1 MAEDNRP
8 LINKIFNPYPNLPG
22 LKGLDLTG
30 GKRYFVGSDKGLS
43 SIFKDYT
50 DPNITVGETLLKGLG
65 SVGDL
70 GLETI
75 LGIYDTAMRAPQGL
89 LSTPYNVLTAKSPIA
104 KDVAN
109 VSDALKIP
117 ELPNATLD
125 EIININKMSRNPD
138 LELRQLE
145 EESPYTD
152 DDYET
157 GKGMADTIQKNL
169 NLGMGDDETFGLT
182 EVAKEPNLGMGDD
195 ETFGLGETN
204 TTKADDK
211 KKETKKQ
218 SLDDLVNSSAESFL
232 KSLEGDDFKVRS
244 LDEYKKDFADATG
257 LDTSGKADKSTALM
271 ALGLAL
277 MQNKA
282 GKGFNV
288 SNILSEVGKAGEAA
302 LPALEKAKTEAKQ
315 AQLAAGQYALQ
326 SRDRDTADKKSRLTE
341 LATYKRNRRDT
352 LSDYYRQLGDQ
363 KAVDYI
369 KHQYDKELKYID
381 YAQDKLTADAKGQE
395 FKSIYQDKLLPGN
408 EQVKVGY
415 GFIGT
420 EPKFINPTVD
430 ATQVTQQYIKG
441 QRALTSLDKLD
452 GLLASLES
460 EQSPAGTILFDR
472 GKSVLSALGIGK
484 PEEWFGKRG
493 ISRES
498 EAQAIIN
505 VLIQENKRFITQET
519 GNGVSEGDKE
529 DIKNVLGRIELTKNP
544 RENRLII
551 AELRGIFDNPM
562 TVLENQVTSFLDD
575 KNKYVDNQT
584 YQNTV
589 SEIENLLGG
598 AQNVLQ
604 QTEFD
609 VSE

>member
-1 MAEDNRP
+1 MKITYLHGLESDNLGEKNDWLNNHFSTFSP
-8 LINKIFNPYPNLPG
+8 SINYRKEGTF
-22 LKGLDLTG
+22 
-30 GKRYFVGSDKGLS
+30 DK
-43 SIFKDYT
+43 
-50 DPNITVGETLLKGLG
+50 LLKGVKG
-65 SVGDL
+65 SSLIIGSSMGGYFAYL
-70 GLETI
+70 FGLHT
-75 LGIYDTAMRAPQGL
+75 GIPTL
-89 LSTPYNVLTAKSPIA
+89 LFNPAVIGRSIEPEV
-104 KDVAN
+104 
-109 VSDALKIP
+109 KIP

-288 SNILSEVGKAGEAA
+288 SNMLSAVGEAGEKA
-302 LPALEKAKTEAKQ
+302 LPALEKAKSEAKQ

-341 LATYKRNRRDT
+341 LANYKRNRRDT

-363 KAVDYI
+363 KTVDYI

-381 YAQDKLTADAKGQE
+381 YAQEKLTADAKGDE

-441 QRALTSLDKLD
+441 QRALTSLDRLD

-484 PEEWFGKRG
+484 PEEWFGERG

-529 DIKNVLGRIELTKNP
+529 DIKNVLGRIELAKNP

>member
-1 MAEDNRP
+1 MVQIGRYSGPGRGLSQAGANLFSGAETKGGSLLQGLGNLIASGGGEAIDIIRDIYNTGNYAMGQ
-8 LINKIFNPYPNLPG
+8 INKAPTP
-22 LKGLDLTG
+22 
-30 GKRYFVGSDKGLS
+30 SD
-43 SIFKDYT
+43 I
-50 DPNITVGETLLKGLG
+50 V
-65 SVGDL
+65 V
-70 GLETI
+70 
-75 LGIYDTAMRAPQGL
+75 DTAKYLVSPSASAIEKIKNLYGDRGFTVEDTIEDQSIPLDVLYGGQEGK
-89 LSTPYNVLTAKSPIA
+89 LSEVQ
-104 KDVAN
+104 DQ
-109 VSDALKIP
+109 
-117 ELPNATLD
+117 
-125 EIININKMSRNPD
+125 INKLTN
-138 LELRQLE
+138 Q
-145 EESPYTD
+145 
-152 DDYET
+152 T
-157 GKGMADTIQKNL
+157 GKTKGATESQLTI
-169 NLGMGDDETFGLT
+169 D
-182 EVAKEPNLGMGDD
+182 DD
-195 ETFGLGETN
+195 ETFGLGDTKSDA
-204 TTKADDK
+204 TKADG
-211 KKETKKQ
+211 KKEEIKKQ
-218 SLDDLVNSSAESFL
+218 SLDDLVDSSAESFL

-288 SNILSEVGKAGEAA
+288 SNMLSAVGEAGEKA
-302 LPALEKAKTEAKQ
+302 LPALEKAKSEAKQ

-341 LATYKRNRRDT
+341 LANYKRNRRDT

-381 YAQDKLTADAKGQE
+381 YAQEKLTADAKGDE

-441 QRALTSLDKLD
+441 QRALTSLDRLD

-484 PEEWFGKRG
+484 PEEWFGQRG

-584 YQNTV
+584 YQSTV

-609 VSE
+609 VSQ

>member
-1 MAEDNRP
+1 MTEARDNF
-8 LINKIFNPYPNLPG
+8 L
-22 LKGLDLTG
+22 
-30 GKRYFVGSDKGLS
+30 KRYPQMFVG
-43 SIFKDYT
+43 KD
-50 DPNITVGETLLKGLG
+50 KGLG
-65 SVGDL
+65 SFEAPEGGFQTRIGQIGSTLGEGIDYGLDAGAIPIRALGRGIGNIFDYFASPPKATQELEKIKNLYGDR
-70 GLETI
+70 GFTVEDTI
-75 LGIYDTAMRAPQGL
+75 EDKSIPLDVLYGGQEGK
-89 LSTPYNVLTAKSPIA
+89 LSEVQ
-104 KDVAN
+104 DQ
-109 VSDALKIP
+109 
-117 ELPNATLD
+117 
-125 EIININKMSRNPD
+125 INKLTN
-138 LELRQLE
+138 Q
-145 EESPYTD
+145 
-152 DDYET
+152 T
-157 GKGMADTIQKNL
+157 GKNKGATESQLTI
-169 NLGMGDDETFGLT
+169 D
-182 EVAKEPNLGMGDD
+182 DD
-195 ETFGLGETN
+195 ETFGLGDTKN
-204 TTKADDK
+204 DATKADG
-211 KKETKKQ
+211 KKEEIKKQ
-218 SLDDLVNSSAESFL
+218 SLDDLVDSSAESFL

-288 SNILSEVGKAGEAA
+288 SNMLSAVGEAGEKA
-302 LPALEKAKTEAKQ
+302 LPALEKAKSEAKQ

-341 LATYKRNRRDT
+341 LANYKRNRRDT

-363 KAVDYI
+363 KTVDYI

-381 YAQDKLTADAKGQE
+381 YAQEKLTADAKGDE

-441 QRALTSLDKLD
+441 QRALTSLDRLD

-484 PEEWFGKRG
+484 PEEWFGERG

-529 DIKNVLGRIELTKNP
+529 DIKNVLGRIELAKNP

>member
-1 MAEDNRP
+1 MVQIGRYSGPGRGLSEAGANLFSGAKTKGGSLLQGIGNAIASGSGEAIDIIRDIYNTGNFAMDQAKKIPTPGDVVVDTAKYLASPSASALEEQKKQEELKLMRPFGPLQKYTPTPFDELRVEEDQGLIDSNIQKE
-8 LINKIFNPYPNLPG
+8 INKLTNQ
-22 LKGLDLTG
+22 KGKIKGATESQLTI
-30 GKRYFVGSDKGLS
+30 D
-43 SIFKDYT
+43 
-50 DPNITVGETLLKGLG
+50 
-65 SVGDL
+65 
-70 GLETI
+70 
-75 LGIYDTAMRAPQGL
+75 
-89 LSTPYNVLTAKSPIA
+89 
-104 KDVAN
+104 
-109 VSDALKIP
+109 
-117 ELPNATLD
+117 
-125 EIININKMSRNPD
+125 
-138 LELRQLE
+138 
-145 EESPYTD
+145 
-152 DDYET
+152 
-157 GKGMADTIQKNL
+157 
-169 NLGMGDDETFGLT
+169 
-182 EVAKEPNLGMGDD
+182 DD
-195 ETFGLGETN
+195 ETFGLGETKTD
-204 TTKADDK
+204 TTKADATKTDA
-211 KKETKKQ
+211 KKEEIKKQ
-218 SLDDLVNSSAESFL
+218 SLDNLVDSSAESFL
-232 KSLEGDDFKVRS
+232 KSLEGDDFKIRS
-244 LDEYKKDFADATG
+244 LNEYKKDFADATG
-257 LDTSGKADKSTALM
+257 LDVSGKADKSTALM

-288 SNILSEVGKAGEAA
+288 SNMLSEVGKAGEAA
-302 LPALEKAKTEAKQ
+302 LPALEKAKSDAKQ

-441 QRALTSLDKLD
+441 QRALTSLDRLD

-484 PEEWFGKRG
+484 PEEWFGERG

>member
-1 MAEDNRP
+1 MVQIGRYSGPGRGLSEAGANLFSGAKTKGGSLLQGIGNAIASGSGEAIDIIRDIYNTGNFAMDQAKKIPTPGDVVVDTAKYLASPSASALEEQKKQEELKLMRPFGPLQKYTPTPFDELRVEEDQGLIDSNIQKE
-8 LINKIFNPYPNLPG
+8 INKLTNQ
-22 LKGLDLTG
+22 KGKTKGATDS
-30 GKRYFVGSDKGLS
+30 SD
-43 SIFKDYT
+43 F
-50 DPNITVGETLLKGLG
+50 
-65 SVGDL
+65 
-70 GLETI
+70 
-75 LGIYDTAMRAPQGL
+75 
-89 LSTPYNVLTAKSPIA
+89 
-104 KDVAN
+104 
-109 VSDALKIP
+109 
-117 ELPNATLD
+117 
-125 EIININKMSRNPD
+125 
-138 LELRQLE
+138 ELRKE
-145 EESPYTD
+145 EDEGLISPD
-152 DDYET
+152 
-157 GKGMADTIQKNL
+157 
-169 NLGMGDDETFGLT
+169 
-182 EVAKEPNLGMGDD
+182 
-195 ETFGLGETN
+195 
-204 TTKADDK
+204 TTKADATKTDA
-211 KKETKKQ
+211 KKEEIKKQ
-218 SLDDLVNSSAESFL
+218 SLDNLVDSSAESFL
-232 KSLEGDDFKVRS
+232 KSLEGDDFKIRS
-244 LDEYKKDFADATG
+244 LNEYKKDFADATG
-257 LDTSGKADKSTALM
+257 LDVSGKADKSTALM

-288 SNILSEVGKAGEAA
+288 SNMLSEVGKAGEAA
-302 LPALEKAKTEAKQ
+302 LPALEKAKSDAKQ

-441 QRALTSLDKLD
+441 QRALTSLDRLD

-484 PEEWFGKRG
+484 PEEWFGERG